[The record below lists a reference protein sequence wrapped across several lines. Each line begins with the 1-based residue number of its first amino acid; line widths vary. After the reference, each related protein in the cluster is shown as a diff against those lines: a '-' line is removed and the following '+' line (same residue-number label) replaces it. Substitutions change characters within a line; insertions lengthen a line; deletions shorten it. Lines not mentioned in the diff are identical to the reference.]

1 MGFRSRSIFARLLIK
16 KFILT
21 NSVLGQGCLVWSD
34 QSLCLIVR
42 KSGIYLSKLRRMD
55 EDPRN
60 TSSSLAGK
68 DDRRRQDATKNR
80 A

>member
-1 MGFRSRSIFARLLIK
+1 MIKYLCLCRMGFRSRSIFARLLIK

-42 KSGIYLSKLRRMD
+42 KSGIYLSKLRGD
-55 EDPRN
+55 
-60 TSSSLAGK
+60 SWSLEF
-68 DDRRRQDATKNR
+68 
-80 A
+80 